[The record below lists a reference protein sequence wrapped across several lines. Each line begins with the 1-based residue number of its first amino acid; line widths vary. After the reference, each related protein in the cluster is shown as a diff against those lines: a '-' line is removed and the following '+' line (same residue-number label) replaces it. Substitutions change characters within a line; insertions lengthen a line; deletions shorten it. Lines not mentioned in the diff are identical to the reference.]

1 MFIFF
6 SKSKRNNIQI
16 TTSGMA
22 YSSGINFVDFT
33 IKGLLIPVLHRMLI
47 WLATK
52 EFNTQPILVGDI
64 KTIDI
69 RGQDINDDWTVIS
82 PSNNEIKLCNNFII
96 FKL

>member
-33 IKGLLIPVLHRMLI
+33 IRGLVAITYNCNSTAIEIENINFFKAILLS
-47 WLATK
+47 
-52 EFNTQPILVGDI
+52 NSPIREVMPPSI
-64 KTIDI
+64 TIAKIIGRDI
-69 RGQDINDDWTVIS
+69 RR
-82 PSNNEIKLCNNFII
+82 
-96 FKL
+96 